1 MTEIVG
7 VAAMFC
13 CVASLVC
20 LRLHEETVRRL
31 ESPEGIDESWSLW
44 TGSNETQ
51 LRETAAMWLWV
62 SVGALSFGV
71 FLVLLLY
78 LG

>member
-20 LRLHEETVRRL
+20 LRLHEVTVRRL

-44 TGSNETQ
+44 TGSNEAQ
-51 LRETAAMWLWV
+51 MRESAVLWMRA